1 MTYDVDLVK
10 DGKIVPTPLTIHG
23 MGYGAKYLKFA
34 GEFIFCDEE
43 LTPEQVKEK
52 GLKFHKLM
60 VEHCQKVSGSENYFG
75 SDPTGYYYPAG
86 SHDSNEFTT
95 TIRWLML
102 YLTAM
107 ALECGINFH

>member
-10 DGKIVPTPLTIHG
+10 DGKVMPTPLTIHG
-23 MGYGAKYLKFA
+23 MGYGSKHLSFA
-34 GEFIFCDEE
+34 REFIFSDKE
-43 LTPEQVKEK
+43 LTPREAKK
-52 GLKFHKLM
+52 MGLKFHKLM
-60 VEHCQKVSGSENYFG
+60 VEYCQKVSGSEDYFG

-86 SHDSNEFTT
+86 SHDPDEFKA